1 MTALQQDPVLR
12 RVKLIAEP
20 WDLGYGGYQV
30 GNYPAPWS
38 EWNDRYRGC
47 LRDFWRGSAGI
58 GELGTRLSGSA
69 DLFHHSGRG
78 PMASINFV
86 TAHDGFTLA
95 DLVSYNDKHN
105 EANDESNADGTQDN
119 RSYNH
124 GTEGPTDDPGILAL
138 RQRQIR
144 NLMTSLLLSTGVPML
159 LGGDEFGRTQR
170 GNNNAYCQD
179 NEISWFDWSWHQW
192 QSDLKVFAT
201 NVISLRRHH
210 SAFTQQ
216 YFFDGIPLHTGGP
229 KDLAWLSTDGTDLTV
244 EQWQDP
250 QCHSM
255 QMFLA
260 GESYG
265 AEESGDGHADTAFLI
280 LFHAGTTPIVF
291 TMPARPYGSYYRCV
305 IDTFT
310 GQSALSDQRIP
321 ASGML
326 TLQPRSMM
334 VLQAFDGHEHAD

>member
-1 MTALQQDPVLR
+1 M
-12 RVKLIAEP
+12 
-20 WDLGYGGYQV
+20 

-216 YFFDGIPLHTGGP
+216 YFFDGIPLHTGFP
-229 KDLAWLSTDGTDLTV
+229 PT
-244 EQWQDP
+244 EQISQW
-250 QCHSM
+250 SNGKT
-255 QMFLA
+255 LNA
-260 GESYG
+260 
-265 AEESGDGHADTAFLI
+265 
-280 LFHAGTTPIVF
+280 TPC
-291 TMPARPYGSYYRCV
+291 RC
-305 IDTFT
+305 FW
-310 GQSALSDQRIP
+310 P
-321 ASGML
+321 ASPTAQKSPATGMR
-326 TLQPRSMM
+326 TPHFSSCSMRARRRSCSPCPH
-334 VLQAFDGHEHAD
+334 VHTAAITGV